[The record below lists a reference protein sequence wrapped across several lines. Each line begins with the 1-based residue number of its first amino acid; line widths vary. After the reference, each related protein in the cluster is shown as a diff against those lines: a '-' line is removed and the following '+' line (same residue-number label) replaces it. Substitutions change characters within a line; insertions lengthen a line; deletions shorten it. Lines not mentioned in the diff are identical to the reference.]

1 MKGLYVHIPFC
12 DKLCK
17 YCDFAKV
24 RSSVL
29 PHRTYLTA
37 LAREYTLYQV
47 TQGIKPRSFNTVYF
61 GGGTPSALAPDDL
74 VYLLETFSDVL
85 CEVDEITFEA
95 NPESLTAEKIQILRA
110 YGINRVSLGVQT
122 FNEKR
127 LRFLNRGHTNAEV
140 ETAVQLLRDANI
152 MNINLDLM
160 YALPNQT
167 VADLIEDITKLL
179 ALDPTHISTYAL
191 IFEPHTP
198 FYLQLQQ
205 QKLHEVDE
213 AIQETMYRQLQ
224 ASFANAGYIQ
234 YEFSNWAKRGFGSMH
249 NRKYWEL
256 TEYVGL
262 GLGAHGFYAG
272 ARYANTRSIVNY
284 IAMIEK
290 EQQLP
295 VIEHS
300 ELSEVQQMEEM
311 MFLGLRLSEG
321 VSKQAFIARFGMSIT
336 DVFGAQIAKHLAAHH
351 LIETPTHYQL
361 TTAAF
366 FISNEVLSDFL
377 FDEEK
382 EGTKRE
388 G

>member
-24 RSSVL
+24 RSHVL
-29 PHRTYLTA
+29 PHRSYLSA
-37 LAREYTLYQV
+37 LAKEYTLYQASEGL
-47 TQGIKPRSFNTVYF
+47 TSRSFNTVYF

-85 CEVDEITFEA
+85 HVADEITFEA
-95 NPESLTAEKIQILRA
+95 NPESLTAEKIAILQT
-110 YGINRVSLGVQT
+110 YGVNRVSLGVQT

-140 ETAVQLLRDANI
+140 ETALALLRQWGI
-152 MNINLDLM
+152 TNINLDLM
-160 YALPNQT
+160 YALPDET
-167 VADLIEDITKLL
+167 VADLSADITQLL
-179 ALDPTHISTYAL
+179 ALRPSHISTYAL

-205 QKLHEVDE
+205 KKLQEVDE
-213 AIQETMYRQLQ
+213 AIQEKMYRQLQ
-224 ASFANAGYIQ
+224 AAFATAGYVQ
-234 YEFSNWAKRGFGSMH
+234 YEFSNWAQPGFGSMH
-249 NRKYWEL
+249 NEKYWDL

-262 GLGAHGFYAG
+262 GLGAHGFYANT
-272 ARYANTRSIVNY
+272 RYANTRSIVNY
-284 IAMIEK
+284 IEMIEK
-290 EQQLP
+290 DAQLP
-295 VIEHS
+295 VIERTA
-300 ELSEVQQMEEM
+300 LSEKQRMEEM

-321 VSKQAFIARFGMSIT
+321 VSKQSFLARFGRAID
-336 DVFGAQIAKHLAAHH
+336 DVFGEQIAGHMSAGH

-361 TTAAF
+361 APDAV

-382 EGTKRE
+382 E
-388 G
+388 